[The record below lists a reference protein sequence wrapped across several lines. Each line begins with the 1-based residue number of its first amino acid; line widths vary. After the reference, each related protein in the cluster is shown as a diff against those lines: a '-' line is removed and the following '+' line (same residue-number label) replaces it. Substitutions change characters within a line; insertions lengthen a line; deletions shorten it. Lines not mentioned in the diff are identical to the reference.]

1 MLQISHGAIFTI
13 VARADPNLEDMHGST
28 ALLEAVKNGHE
39 ETMDLLKTRG
49 AKLCMKE
56 SFAASTLCQAVFDG
70 DSTLLRRLL
79 EAGTPVN
86 AGDYDKRTASH
97 IAAAEANLSAFR
109 ILCAHD
115 ADLRLEDRWGN
126 TPIMEAERHGSKKI
140 LNFLGKVCY
149 GS

>member
-1 MLQISHGAIFTI
+1 MADLTFLVLCFG
-13 VARADPNLEDMHGST
+13 RADPNLEDMHGST

-39 ETMDLLKTRG
+39 DTMELLKCRG

-86 AGDYDKRTASH
+86 ASDYDKRTASH

-109 ILCAHD
+109 ALCSHG
-115 ADLRLEDRWGN
+115 ADLVLEDRWGVN
-126 TPIMEAERHGSKKI
+126 PRMEAKRHGSKKI
-140 LNFLGKVCY
+140 LEFLATM
-149 GS
+149 